1 MAFLKEIQQ
10 AGLWLTQAQACVG
23 SIESGI
29 TAAGT
34 TQATAYQLSKV
45 ISNVTTA
52 ALNSGVVVPT
62 GAAAGDQVLV
72 RNGGA
77 NALAV
82 YPVGTATINGAGAG
96 VALSLAVGKTC
107 QLVCLD
113 GSNWIGTAGA

>member
-1 MAFLKEIQQ
+1 MAFLKEMQQ
-10 AGLWLTQAQACVG
+10 SGLWATQAQAAAG
-23 SIESGI
+23 SIETGI
-29 TAAGT
+29 TATGA
-34 TQATAYQLSKV
+34 TQATAYPLSKV

-52 ALNSGVVVPT
+52 ALNTGVVVPASVAT
-62 GAAAGDQVLV
+62 GDQIFV

-107 QLVCLD
+107 QLICLD